1 MEENNINSPY
11 LLQKIAETSW
21 KNRDYI
27 NDLIRL
33 ERMIQK
39 GPQGFAGGQIY
50 FLLREK
56 YPVEFLELLKEASPQ
71 RYEAALADQQKS
83 KIKKASYEEKIATAE
98 KQQAE
103 REKEAYANW
112 ISLGGKP

>member
-1 MEENNINSPY
+1 MEENNTNSPD
-11 LLQKIAETSW
+11 LLQKIKETIW

-33 ERMIQK
+33 ERMIKK

-71 RYEAALADQQKS
+71 RYEAELADQQKS
-83 KIKKASYEEKIATAE
+83 EIEKASYEEKMAAVE
-98 KQQAE
+98 KQEAE
-103 REKEAYANW
+103 REKQAYANW
-112 ISLGGKP
+112 IALGGKP

>member
-11 LLQKIAETSW
+11 LLQKIKETIW
-21 KNRDYI
+21 KNGDYI

-33 ERMIQK
+33 ERMIKK

-50 FLLREK
+50 FLLRKK

-71 RYEAALADQQKS
+71 RYEAELADQQKS
-83 KIKKASYEEKIATAE
+83 VIDKASYEEKMAAAE
-98 KQQAE
+98 KQEA
-103 REKEAYANW
+103 EKEKKVYANW
-112 ISLGGKP
+112 IALGGKP

>member
-11 LLQKIAETSW
+11 LLQKIKETSW

-83 KIKKASYEEKIATAE
+83 VIDKASYEEKMAAAE
-98 KQQAE
+98 KQEA
-103 REKEAYANW
+103 EKEKKVYANW
-112 ISLGGKP
+112 IALGGKP

>member
-1 MEENNINSPY
+1 MEENDINSPY
-11 LLQKIAETSW
+11 LLQKIKETSW

-56 YPVEFLELLKEASPQ
+56 YPVEFLELLKEA
-71 RYEAALADQQKS
+71 ALSDQQKS
-83 KIKKASYEEKIATAE
+83 EIEKASYEEKMAAAE
-98 KQQAE
+98 KQEAE
-103 REKEAYANW
+103 KEKEAYANW
-112 ISLGGKP
+112 IALGGKP

>member
-11 LLQKIAETSW
+11 LLQKIKETSW

-56 YPVEFLELLKEASPQ
+56 YPVEFLELLKEASPK
-71 RYEAALADQQKS
+71 RYKAALADQQKS
-83 KIKKASYEEKIATAE
+83 EIEKASYKEKMIAAE
-98 KQQAE
+98 KQEA
-103 REKEAYANW
+103 EKEKKAYANW
-112 ISLGGKP
+112 IALGGKP